1 MNIDPQQRTTHAVP
15 TIPLARVRELAGSN
29 PQRVAI
35 QFEGNNLSYAQLND
49 RSNAVANGLLAA
61 RWPKQSRIAILDFND
76 VSFAEIF
83 LGAQKAGHVLTP
95 INARLAAP
103 EVAWIVNDAQAPI
116 LFVGRDH
123 YAQVEAIEASLS
135 TKTIVA
141 LHGDHARWPSYVE
154 WRDSQSSIDPKQTL
168 NLDDDMVQ
176 LYTSGTT
183 GHPKGVCHTFR
194 TWNAAAHAASQ
205 STPTSFWPDCIYLT
219 CLPLFHVAGIN
230 PLCFVLSGGGKI
242 VLTRR
247 TDPVE
252 ILSLLETHG
261 ITNIVLVP
269 ALILAIVNVF
279 QAKQQ
284 ANPSLA
290 KPKITLR
297 SLGYGASPIAEDVL
311 RRAQELLDCPFEHLY
326 GMTENWGVNTVLP
339 ASMHDASLGKL
350 KSCGRPQPGCEV
362 KVVDEKGTE
371 RPIGEVGEII
381 MRSPWIMRGYWQRPD
396 ATEKTIRDG
405 WLWTGDAGYVDADG
419 FLYIHDRMN
428 DMIKP
433 GSENVYPAEVENA
446 LFSHPSIAD
455 AAVIGVPDE
464 RWGEAVKAVV
474 VLKANATLDIPDI
487 DRHLRE
493 RIAGFKIPRSYAVV
507 AALPRNASGKVLRR
521 QLREQT

>member
-1 MNIDPQQRTTHAVP
+1 MVSNNDLVTS
-15 TIPLARVRELAGSN
+15 PLVRVRELAKRE
-29 PQRVAI
+29 PARTAI
-35 QFEGNNLSYAQLND
+35 LFEGTVTTYGELDARAN
-49 RSNAVANGLLAA
+49 RVANGLIAKQL
-61 RWPKQSRIAILDFND
+61 PKQSRIAILDFND
-76 VSFAEIF
+76 VSFAEIY

-123 YAQVEAIEASLS
+123 YAQVEAIEASLCA
-135 TKTIVA
+135 KTIVA
-141 LHGDHARWPSYVE
+141 LHGEHARWPSYVE
-154 WRDSQSSIDPKQTL
+154 WRDKQAVSDPSDPNEPF
-168 NLDDDMVQ
+168 NLDDDLVQ

-183 GHPKGVCHTFR
+183 GHPKGVCHTYR
-194 TWNAAAHAASQ
+194 TWQAAAQAASI
-205 STPTSFWPDCIYLT
+205 SNPSAFREDCIYLT

-252 ILSLLETHG
+252 ILSLLESHG

-279 QAKQQ
+279 QMKQQ
-284 ANPSLA
+284 ADPSLK
-290 KPKITLR
+290 KPVITLR
-297 SLGYGASPIAEDVL
+297 TLGYGASPIAEDVL
-311 RRAQELLDCPFEHLY
+311 RRARELLDCPFEHLY

-362 KVVDEKGTE
+362 KVVDEKGIE
-371 RPIGEVGEII
+371 RAVGEVGEIV
-381 MRSPWIMRGYWQRPD
+381 MRSAWIMRGYWRRPD

-487 DRHLRE
+487 ERHLRE
-493 RIAGFKIPRSYAVV
+493 RIAGFKIPRSFAVV
-507 AALPRNASGKVLRR
+507 SALPRNASGKVLRR